1 MGAGASVIDAEE
13 LTEALEQ
20 DFARV
25 VPRTPRGSLW
35 LCCSKKAANLG
46 LSHNLTHRLATR
58 PPIKEEAHSASR
70 ASNAHDDGETVEDG
84 GGRKVWSL
92 DYAASQSRDRVIKAP
107 QGSRPNAVLSNIPKK
122 NGRGRIPR

>member
-1 MGAGASVIDAEE
+1 MRRLLLAVAP
-13 LTEALEQ
+13 
-20 DFARV
+20 RKRR
-25 VPRTPRGSLW
+25 VPREAAAQRAALRELLARRPISKLSLA
-35 LCCSKKAANLG
+35 L